1 MEDVHIELTGGVD
14 GGSSQVLAVFL
25 LSLVQQPSYFSL
37 KEKAQRCL
45 KYIDCKYLEFT
56 DKDRTVNASN
66 SLQIFH
72 HNIRGLGSTTNEFIN
87 FLELLNINPHVLCF
101 SEYRNEEHCYVP
113 HYRAV
118 Y

>member
-1 MEDVHIELTGGVD
+1 MELTGGVD

-25 LSLVQQPSYFSL
+25 LSLVQEPSYFNL

-45 KYIDCKYLEFT
+45 KYIDYNYLEFT
-56 DKDRTVNASN
+56 EKDRTVNSSN

-72 HNIRGLGSTTNEFIN
+72 HNVRGLGSTPNEFIN

-101 SEYRNEEHCYVP
+101 SEHHNEEQDLLRLPLPGYILG
-113 HYRAV
+113 
-118 Y
+118 